1 MPLIPYPN
9 VPALPGVPPLPSI
22 PGVTLPSLNVPPIA
36 AQSLALVSTP
46 LPLSGA
52 SDFGTPWAIV
62 DASGNI
68 ALQPD
73 SVLSFDYK
81 GDSCISK
88 YPVEGGGFASYNKVL
103 NPVDCRIVMACNG
116 QGKTAVADFLAA
128 LETMR
133 QGTAL
138 FSITTPDALYANMN
152 LIHFDYRREARN
164 GFQLVTVDAGFEEVR
179 TTAATAYSNTAQ
191 ASDADQQSV
200 GKVSAASPSSAD
212 QSMFNASA
220 VV

>member
-9 VPALPGVPPLPSI
+9 VPALPGVPPLATL
-22 PGVTLPSLNVPPIA
+22 PGVNLPSFNVPPIA
-36 AQSLALVSTP
+36 AQALAPVSTP
-46 LPLSGA
+46 LAATGA

-62 DASGNI
+62 DASGNV

-81 GDSCISK
+81 GDSRISM

-116 QGKTAVADFLAA
+116 QGKAAVADFLAT

-138 FSITTPDALYANMN
+138 YFITTPDALYANMN
-152 LIHFDYRREARN
+152 LVHFDYRREARN
-164 GFQLVTVDAGFEEVR
+164 GFQMVTVDAGFEEVR
-179 TTAATAYSNTAQ
+179 TTATITYSNTAQ

-200 GKVSAASPSSAD
+200 GKVSAVAPSSAD